1 MSEQPPLV
9 LVVEDEPDLADL
21 YAAWLG
27 DEYRVRTAYG
37 GREALD
43 QLDEA
48 DDEVDAILL
57 DRRMPGLSGDEVLT
71 AVRDRGID
79 CRVAM
84 VTAVEPD
91 FDILEMGFD
100 DYLVKPV
107 TSDTLRETVEGLLR
121 RGEYDTEVQELFS
134 LTSKKAMLESEKS
147 ASDLA
152 DNEEYQRLTE
162 RIAELRER
170 ADESRDAVAT
180 DDEDYEKLF
189 QDFDTDGYPA
199 TEPGEG
205 NAADSLSPIEPKPCL
220 HARPGPAAVSARRRP
235 LRRARRARAVPAA
248 ARGGRGGRLRGRRRR
263 RGRADRVGQDVYRP
277 DRAADGGR
285 PRAVRLPAP
294 RARPREVRDVR
305 GAARRRRGHLHRR
318 LRRHGRGA
326 RWQRRG
332 GRHEREGRLGDPERR
347 LVGRRARLR
356 RRRRGPPARREA
368 ARADARSDAGDA
380 PPPEPRASDG
390 GAVGDRRQPRRDR
403 GLARRRTRRVGV
415 ATGRTPDRRRGRRRS
430 RVRRRNEPLRR
441 RRLHR

>member
-43 QLDEA
+43 ELDEA
-48 DDEVDAILL
+48 DNEVDAILL

-107 TSDTLRETVEGLLR
+107 TSDTLREIVEGLLR
-121 RGEYDTEVQELFS
+121 RGEYDSEVQELFS

-147 ASDLA
+147 ANDLA

-162 RIAELRER
+162 RIEELRER
-170 ADESRDAVAT
+170 ADESRDAVAS

-189 QDFDTDGYPA
+189 QDFD
-199 TEPGEG
+199 
-205 NAADSLSPIEPKPCL
+205 
-220 HARPGPAAVSARRRP
+220 
-235 LRRARRARAVPAA
+235 
-248 ARGGRGGRLRGRRRR
+248 
-263 RGRADRVGQDVYRP
+263 
-277 DRAADGGR
+277 
-285 PRAVRLPAP
+285 
-294 RARPREVRDVR
+294 
-305 GAARRRRGHLHRR
+305 
-318 LRRHGRGA
+318 
-326 RWQRRG
+326 
-332 GRHEREGRLGDPERR
+332 
-347 LVGRRARLR
+347 
-356 RRRRGPPARREA
+356 
-368 ARADARSDAGDA
+368 ADA
-380 PPPEPRASDG
+380 
-390 GAVGDRRQPRRDR
+390 
-403 GLARRRTRRVGV
+403 
-415 ATGRTPDRRRGRRRS
+415 
-430 RVRRRNEPLRR
+430 
-441 RRLHR
+441 

>member
-37 GREALD
+37 GHEALD

-71 AVRDRGID
+71 AVRDRGIN

-107 TSDTLRETVEGLLR
+107 TSDTLRDTVEGLLR

-152 DNEEYQRLTE
+152 DNAEYQELTD

-189 QDFDTDGYPA
+189 QDFDTD
-199 TEPGEG
+199 
-205 NAADSLSPIEPKPCL
+205 S
-220 HARPGPAAVSARRRP
+220 
-235 LRRARRARAVPAA
+235 
-248 ARGGRGGRLRGRRRR
+248 
-263 RGRADRVGQDVYRP
+263 
-277 DRAADGGR
+277 
-285 PRAVRLPAP
+285 
-294 RARPREVRDVR
+294 
-305 GAARRRRGHLHRR
+305 
-318 LRRHGRGA
+318 
-326 RWQRRG
+326 
-332 GRHEREGRLGDPERR
+332 
-347 LVGRRARLR
+347 
-356 RRRRGPPARREA
+356 
-368 ARADARSDAGDA
+368 
-380 PPPEPRASDG
+380 
-390 GAVGDRRQPRRDR
+390 
-403 GLARRRTRRVGV
+403 
-415 ATGRTPDRRRGRRRS
+415 
-430 RVRRRNEPLRR
+430 
-441 RRLHR
+441 